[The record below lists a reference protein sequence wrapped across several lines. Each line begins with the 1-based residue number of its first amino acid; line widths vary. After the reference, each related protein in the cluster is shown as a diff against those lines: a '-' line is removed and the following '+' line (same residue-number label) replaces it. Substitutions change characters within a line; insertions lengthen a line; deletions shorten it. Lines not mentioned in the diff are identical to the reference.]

1 MGLVFTSV
9 SETASAAF
17 TEYGSLLLLLVGTM
31 LLMVLV
37 FGPLVVIF
45 LYLHRTRVSAG
56 VPLFQES
63 A

>member
-9 SETASAAF
+9 SENGLAAF

-31 LLMVLV
+31 RIV
-37 FGPLVVIF
+37 FAIF
-45 LYLHRTRVSAG
+45 LYLHRNPY
-56 VPLFQES
+56 PLVYRCFKK